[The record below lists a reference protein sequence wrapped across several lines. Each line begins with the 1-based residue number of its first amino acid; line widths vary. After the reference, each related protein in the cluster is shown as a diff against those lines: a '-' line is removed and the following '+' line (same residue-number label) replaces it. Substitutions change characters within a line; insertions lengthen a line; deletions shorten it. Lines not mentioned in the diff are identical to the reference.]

1 MFFQC
6 MSELYKRFPE
16 RKVVRDHFWHP
27 ESAGARSVDLV
38 GAHGARWGVPAKNF
52 GIFWANVH

>member
-1 MFFQC
+1 

-38 GAHGARWGVPAKNF
+38 GAHGVRWGVPAKNL